1 MTGKLRAVR
10 WLVTGRIHR
19 ARSQTILKISEEKED
34 AVSLHLMPDGRTMES
49 DEDQQPAP
57 EPRQEPEE
65 SQPSYVPGGGRPGH
79 PDPTPPEP
87 DPVTGPPAFDTDL
100 SPYLTHRITHYATPP
115 STDEEAKRRRRT
127 NRKRQG
133 ERFRKVQ
140 AISNQCAIAARILKR
155 CLTSLTWDCSTPSIC
170 LRSVAPDWPGS
181 IPLSQG
187 QDLHVDHLLS
197 IEDDTMVRE
206 MLIGIKRDGIP
217 PKAFVNDYLSQFAE
231 WGWNDLSGA
240 RTLQMLESVR
250 NSDWDD
256 FLAQADTEIVE
267 TVAQDLAD
275 NTIEELT
282 VIDAKSGRVLFN
294 RTGVLGASG
303 SQYVGLQD
311 YEVDAFAGLDLI
323 FVHNH
328 PNGTDASDEDLR
340 SAFDAGAEML
350 MVVTPK
356 GYEYVYIRSING
368 MVRVRAEE
376 ASYKVGPGTAAEHVL
391 LEARS
396 WEQARRNHF
405 DPPEFVFL
413 QSDPEVI
420 ANMDVYPQEIARYEE
435 LKDFV
440 NTGIDELQEFGEKEL
455 LAKIGESIDLVQDI
469 FGYTVRF
476 HDKYDVRTNVELAM
490 EQVYNLGTILF
501 HFLNDLG
508 NEIMESTPA
517 GTIYIL
523 GADERI
529 RQLHDVDDYAFR
541 GHVALP
547 ESTAIGNPDLNRVY
561 LGSEIEAGAIGH
573 EVAHE
578 IDRRMGDYG
587 TVKAEYQ
594 EGSDGKWKTIS
605 EVAPTGS
612 LLWYMKNQVVNQRV
626 NLPKGHEL
634 QGYNFAEAK
643 KHLPEGSRAASE
655 MEKDYVREIFADL
668 LAAKVLGPFEDFYS
682 RDGAAV
688 PIGFKKNSF
697 GAADI
702 AIAIEQYF
710 DNYDDFLTDGSPEPE
725 TFGYTK
731 NHDHQTYGQLEWPVM
746 PVQGDEK

>member
-1 MTGKLRAVR
+1 MLRPEMKPVDGTPGVGTPSKPEQDA
-10 WLVTGRIHR
+10 
-19 ARSQTILKISEEKED
+19 EETK
-34 AVSLHLMPDGRTMES
+34 
-49 DEDQQPAP
+49 
-57 EPRQEPEE
+57 
-65 SQPSYVPGGGRPGH
+65 PSYVPGGGRPGH
-79 PDPTPPEP
+79 PQPRPQPEP
-87 DPVTGPPAFDTDL
+87 AAGPPAFDAGP
-100 SPYLTHRITHYATPP
+100 SPNYTQEVTSYAQPPSSEAEARRREERKERAKQRWEKARKQASAAPTPP
-115 STDEEAKRRRRT
+115 ETVE
-127 NRKRQG
+127 
-133 ERFRKVQ
+133 
-140 AISNQCAIAARILKR
+140 
-155 CLTSLTWDCSTPSIC
+155 
-170 LRSVAPDWPGS
+170 VADFDDLGWLDSEPLPLSDSPDWPGGV
-181 IPLSQG
+181 PLSQG
-187 QDLHVDHLLS
+187 QSLHVDHLLS

-217 PKAFVNDYLSQFAE
+217 PAAFVNDYLSQFAE
-231 WGWNDLSGA
+231 WGWDDLSSA
-240 RTLQMLESVR
+240 RTLQVLETVR

-256 FLAQADTEIVE
+256 LLAQADRELIE
-267 TVAQDLAD
+267 TTAQDLAD
-275 NTIEELT
+275 NTIEGLI
-282 VIDAKSGRVLFN
+282 VIDAKTGETLLN
-294 RTGVLGASG
+294 RTGVLGAGG

-311 YEVDAFAGLDLI
+311 HEVDAFAGLDLI

-328 PNGTDASDEDLR
+328 PNGSDASEADLR
-340 SAFDAGAEML
+340 AALAAGAEML
-350 MVVTPK
+350 MVVTPQ
-356 GYEYVYIRSING
+356 GYEYVYIRGANG
-368 MVRVRAEE
+368 MVRMRAEE

-391 LEARS
+391 LEAKS
-396 WEQARRNHF
+396 WEQARRNQVN
-405 DPPEFVFL
+405 PPEFVFL
-413 QSDPEVI
+413 QSDPEVV
-420 ANMDVYPQEIARYEE
+420 ANMDVNAHEIARYEE

-469 FGYTVRF
+469 FGYTVEF
-476 HDKYDVRTNVELAM
+476 HDKYDVRANMESAM
-490 EQVYNLGTILF
+490 DQVYNLGTILF
-501 HFLNDLG
+501 HFLNDFG
-508 NEIMESTPA
+508 KEIMESTPA
-517 GTIYIL
+517 ETIYIL

-529 RQLHDVDDYAFR
+529 RQLHNVDDYAFR

-547 ESTAIGNPDLNRVY
+547 ESTAKGNPDLKIVY

-578 IDRRMGDYG
+578 IDRRMGVNG
-587 TVKAEYQ
+587 TVRVEFV

-605 EVAPTGS
+605 EVGPIGS

-626 NLPKGHEL
+626 NLPKGHEI

-655 MEKDYVREIFADL
+655 IEKDYVREIFADL

-688 PIGFKKNSF
+688 PIGFNKNSF

-731 NHDHQTYGQLEWPVM
+731 YHDQQTYGQLEWPVM